1 MEDGAA
7 TGEATARLAETLWR
21 EKYRAPGEQ
30 GIEDSWH
37 RVAQALAAGE
47 RDKARARWAAR
58 FFDLLADYRFLPGGR
73 ILANAGRPGSQTLFS
88 CFVMDRIDDSM
99 AGIFRVLGESALT
112 MQQGGGIGVDFS
124 TLRPAGAPA
133 SRTGGRASG
142 PVSFMQVW
150 ESMCA
155 TLLETSA
162 RRGAMMATLRC
173 DHPDIEAFIEA
184 KRRPGILSHFNLSVL
199 VTDAFMRAVE
209 AGEGWPLVFP
219 DPQHGRWPDRPH
231 VERNWP
237 GYTQPVACAVLGEI
251 PASRLWQHLLQA
263 SHESAEPG
271 VLFID
276 RINAENNLAAIE
288 QISATN
294 PCGEVPLPPN
304 GACCLGSFNLT
315 RFVGAPFTDSARLDL
330 EAMAAQVPVAVRLL
344 DTVIDLS
351 PYPLPAQQ
359 AYAQATRRLGLGI
372 TGLAD
377 ALIMLNI
384 PYDAPAAR
392 QLAGRVMQTLRDAAY
407 QASAALAREK
417 GPFARCAEARLPE
430 RPFVQRLPG
439 ELRAAIARHGLRNSH
454 LLAIAPAGSISLLAG
469 NISSG
474 IEPVYAVDAERRV
487 RDHRGHPVSWHVTDA
502 AVLAW
507 REQTGN
513 DSGRPPACVT
523 AAEIV
528 PDAHIAMQACLQEF
542 VDNAISKTVNVP
554 TDIDFDTYGAIYV
567 SAYRA
572 GVKGCTTYRPGGS
585 RDAVLQP
592 GDGMNACCDIP
603 RLTPGVPRG

>member
-1 MEDGAA
+1 MGAGTA
-7 TGEATARLAETLWR
+7 AGEETARLAETLWR

-30 GIEDSWH
+30 GIEDSWR

-47 RDKARARWAAR
+47 RSEAQEHWSTR
-58 FFDLLADYRFLPGGR
+58 FFELLADHRFLPGGR
-73 ILANAGRPGSQTLFS
+73 ILANAGREGSQTLFN

-99 AGIFRVLGESALT
+99 ADIFRVLGESALT

-133 SRTGGRASG
+133 TRTGGRASG

-199 VTDAFMRAVE
+199 VTDAFMQAVE
-209 AGEGWPLVFP
+209 AGEEWPLVFP
-219 DPQHGRWPDRPH
+219 DPYHSRWPDLPH
-231 VERNWP
+231 VERSWP
-237 GYTQPVACAVLGEI
+237 GHAQPVDCAVLRETR
-251 PASRLWQHLLQA
+251 ASVLWERLLQA
-263 SHESAEPG
+263 SHESSEPG

-294 PCGEVPLPPN
+294 PCGEVPLPPH

-315 RFVGAPFTDSARLDL
+315 RFVEAPFTDSARLDL
-330 EAMAAQVPVAVRLL
+330 EGMAAQVPVAVRLL
-344 DTVIDLS
+344 DNVIDRS

-384 PYDAPAAR
+384 PYDAPAGR
-392 QLAGRVMQTLRDAAY
+392 HLAGRVMQTLRDAAY
-407 QASAALAREK
+407 QASVALAREK
-417 GPFARCAEARLPE
+417 GPFARCAAAGLSQ

-439 ELRAAIARHGLRNSH
+439 ALREAIARYGLRNSH

-474 IEPVYAVDAERRV
+474 IEPVYAVDAGRRV
-487 RDHRGHPVSWHVTDA
+487 RDRHGNPVRWRVTDA
-502 AVLAW
+502 AVIAW
-507 REQTGN
+507 REQTG
-513 DSGRPPACVT
+513 DAVGLPPACVT
-523 AAEIV
+523 ANEIA
-528 PDAHIAMQACLQEF
+528 PEAHIAMQACLQEF

-554 TDIDFDTYGAIYV
+554 TDIDFETYGAIYV

-572 GVKGCTTYRPGGS
+572 GAKGCTTYRPGGS
-585 RDAVLQP
+585 RDAILQP
-592 GDGMNACCDIP
+592 GDGVNACCDIP
-603 RLTPGVPRG
+603 QVPPAVPSV